1 MCQPVNYNP
10 IDNESFLQFI
20 QQKIE
25 QDIYKEYK
33 LSVESDDSSQLK
45 VADGAWKRKVKGFL
59 NNQRGSSI
67 EDQTMMQVIPIPV
80 DVGEV
85 MP

>member
-59 NNQRGSSI
+59 NN
-67 EDQTMMQVIPIPV
+67 
-80 DVGEV
+80 
-85 MP
+85 